1 MNSRILKR
9 ILVGVLLICFHSFS
23 NTVYAQSFTV
33 NTNADDCEVFVNGL
47 NVGVGKKVVVNHKF
61 VKNIVSIK
69 VTRPNY
75 KPEFNVIYKGEDE
88 IKIYVL
94 RKSLQKEKEVP
105 PIVAKVNLGMN
116 PIVRTYHYDF
126 LKARTRYYD
135 VVRSKCENCSD
146 ESGFHIEGL
155 VNGYKGL
162 ASTGYVD
169 TNLAVL
175 NLGNNRSMLEV
186 GINSLNIL
194 YLEPEKICQNVA
206 LNLEVEMSY
215 VFNDNYGK
223 EIFRGTKKGKS
234 GIYSL
239 DAIGWK
245 TLDCKGQ
252 LQFID
257 SYFQE
262 AIANSF
268 FDMISDSAFKDV
280 FSDKEKLSATKMDV
294 LKIKPSSFVTD
305 MKSAL
310 SATVT
315 ITADG
320 SFGSGCVISNDGYI
334 LTSYHV
340 ISETEDSLIKVINN
354 KGDTLYCKVERTSK
368 KADLA
373 ILKVEKAF
381 PFSFKLDENSEFE
394 VADEVIAIGTPAYME
409 LSQTV
414 SKGIISGLRNSTDGI
429 KLIQT
434 DVSVSPGN
442 SGGPLIRRPATFLGV
457 VNSKISGN
465 RVEGLGFCTPVS
477 DVIEFLK
484 LKVN

>member
-1 MNSRILKR
+1 MISQILKI
-9 ILVGVLLICFHSFS
+9 ILIHAILICIQSFS
-23 NTVYAQSFTV
+23 NLAVAQSFTV
-33 NTNADDCEVFVNGL
+33 NTNSDDCEVFIDGL
-47 NVGVGKKVVVNHKF
+47 SVGVGKKVVVNHKF
-61 VKNIVSIK
+61 EKYLIQIE
-69 VTRPNY
+69 VTRPDY
-75 KPEFNVIYKGEDE
+75 KPEFNVFYKGEKE
-88 IKIYVL
+88 IRIYVL
-94 RKSLQKEKEVP
+94 RKSLIKEKEVP
-105 PIVAKVNLGMN
+105 PIVATVNLGLN

-126 LKARTRYYD
+126 LKARTQYFD
-135 VVRSKCENCSD
+135 VVNSKCKNCSD
-146 ESGFHIEGL
+146 ENGFQIEGL
-155 VNGYKGL
+155 RNGFKGL

-175 NLGNNRSMLEV
+175 NLGNNRCRLEV

-194 YLEPEKICQNVA
+194 YLEPEIYCRNVA
-206 LNLEVEMSY
+206 VKMEVEMSY
-215 VFNDNYGK
+215 VFDDNYGR
-223 EIFRGTKKGKS
+223 EIFRGAKKGKS
-234 GIYSL
+234 GVYSL
-239 DAIGWK
+239 DAIGWQK
-245 TLDCKGQ
+245 LDCQGQ
-252 LQFID
+252 LNYIEK
-257 SYFQE
+257 YFQE

-268 FDMISDSAFKDV
+268 FDMIADSAFKNV
-280 FSDKEKLSATKMDV
+280 FSDKEKLSAAKMDV
-294 LKIKPSSFVTD
+294 LRIKPTALVTE

-340 ISETEDSLIKVINN
+340 ISETEDSLIKVISN
-354 KGDTLYCKVERTSK
+354 KGDTLICKVERTSK

-373 ILKVEKAF
+373 LLKVEKAF

-414 SKGIISGLRNSTDGI
+414 SKGIISGVRNSTDGI

-477 DVIEFLK
+477 DVIKFLK
-484 LKVN
+484 LEVR

>member
-1 MNSRILKR
+1 MNSRILNQ
-9 ILVGVLLICFHSFS
+9 ILFGVLLICMHSFTNS
-23 NTVYAQSFTV
+23 ASGQSFTV
-33 NTNADDCEVFVNGL
+33 ITNADDCEVFVDSVK
-47 NVGVGKKVVVNHKF
+47 VGEGKKVVVNIEF
-61 VKNIVSIK
+61 VKNLLQLK

-75 KPEFNVIYKGEDE
+75 KPEFNVIYRGEKE
-88 IKIYVL
+88 IRIYVT

-105 PIVAKVNLGMN
+105 PIVAKVNLGMD
-116 PIVRTYHYDF
+116 PIVQSYHYDF
-126 LKARTRYYD
+126 LKSRTQTYD
-135 VVRSKCENCSD
+135 VVEYKCKNCSD
-146 ESGFHIEGL
+146 ENGYSIEGL
-155 VNGYKGL
+155 SNGYKGL

-175 NLGNNRSMLEV
+175 HLGNNRSQLEV
-186 GINSLNIL
+186 GLNSLYILFLENGMYCNNIAIC
-194 YLEPEKICQNVA
+194 LEI
-206 LNLEVEMSY
+206 EMSY
-215 VFNDNYGK
+215 IFNDNFGK
-223 EIFRGTKKGKS
+223 EIFKGTKKGKS

-239 DAIGWK
+239 DAIKWK
-245 TLDCKGQ
+245 TLDCKEQ
-252 LQFID
+252 LNYTEM
-257 SYFQE
+257 YFQE

-268 FDMISDSAFKDV
+268 FDMIADSAFKNV
-280 FSDKEKLSATKMDV
+280 FSDNEKLSATKMNALT
-294 LKIKPSSFVTD
+294 LKPTAFVTD

-315 ITADG
+315 ITVDN
-320 SFGSGCVISNDGYI
+320 SFGSGCVIGNDGYI

-340 ISETEDSLIKVINN
+340 ISEADDSLIKVITN
-354 KGDTLYCKVERTSK
+354 KGDTLGCKVERTSK

-414 SKGIISGLRNSTDGI
+414 SKGIISGLRNTPDGI

-484 LKVN
+484 LKMD

>member
-1 MNSRILKR
+1 MISQILKV
-9 ILVGVLLICFHSFS
+9 ILIFGLFICIRSFS
-23 NTVYAQSFTV
+23 NVAIAQSFTV
-33 NTNADDCEVFVNGL
+33 ITNADDCEVFVDGL
-47 NVGVGKKVVVNHKF
+47 SVGVGKKVTVKF
-61 VKNIVSIK
+61 SERKNLSQIK
-69 VTRPNY
+69 VARPDY
-75 KPEFNVIYKGEDE
+75 KPEFNVIYKGEKE
-88 IKIYVL
+88 IRIYVL
-94 RKSLQKEKEVP
+94 RKSLQKEKAVP
-105 PIVAKVNLGMN
+105 PIIAFVNLGIN

-126 LKARTRYYD
+126 IKARTLYYD
-135 VVRSKCENCSD
+135 VVDYKCKNCSD
-146 ESGFHIEGL
+146 ERNYHIEGL
-155 VNGYKGL
+155 SNGMKGL
-162 ASTGYVD
+162 ASTGYID

-175 NLGNNRSMLEV
+175 HFGNDRSLLEAGV
-186 GINSLNIL
+186 NSVNIL
-194 YLEPEKICQNVA
+194 YLQPSQNCYNIA
-206 LNLEVEMSY
+206 MNLEVEMSY
-215 VFNDNYGK
+215 IFNDNFGK
-223 EIFRGTKKGKS
+223 QIFKGTKKGKS
-234 GIYSL
+234 GVYSL
-239 DAIGWK
+239 DEIQWK
-245 TLDCKGQ
+245 AMDCKEQ
-252 LQFID
+252 LACTEK
-257 SYFQE
+257 YFQE

-268 FDMISDSAFKDV
+268 YDMIADSAFKDV
-280 FSDKEKLSATKMDV
+280 FSDKEKLSAIKMEV
-294 LKIKPSSFVTD
+294 LTLKPNSFVTD

-310 SATVT
+310 GATVT
-315 ITADG
+315 ITADK
-320 SFGSGCVISNDGYI
+320 SFGSGCVVSNDGYI

-340 ISETEDSLIKVINN
+340 ISETEDSLIKVITN
-354 KGDTLYCKVERTSK
+354 KGDTLNCKVNRTSK

-373 ILKVEKAF
+373 ILKVEKSF
-381 PFSFKLDENSEFE
+381 PFAFKLDENSEFE

>member
-1 MNSRILKR
+1 MISHILKG
-9 ILVGVLLICFHSFS
+9 ILIGAIFMCIHSFS
-23 NTVYAQSFTV
+23 NLASAQSFTV
-33 NTNADDCEVFVNGL
+33 ITNADDCEVFVDGL
-47 NVGVGKKVVVNHKF
+47 SVGVGKKVVVNHKF
-61 VKNIVSIK
+61 EKYLIQIK
-69 VTRPNY
+69 VTRPDY
-75 KPEFNVIYKGEDE
+75 KPEFNVIYKGEKE
-88 IKIYVL
+88 IRIYVL

-105 PIVAKVNLGMN
+105 PIVAKVNLGIN

-126 LKARTRYYD
+126 IKARTLYYD
-135 VVRSKCENCSD
+135 VVEHKCKNCSD
-146 ESGFHIEGL
+146 ERDYHIEGL
-155 VNGYKGL
+155 SNGMKGL
-162 ASTGYVD
+162 ASTGYID

-175 NLGNNRSMLEV
+175 HFGNNRCLLEV
-186 GINSLNIL
+186 GINSVNIL
-194 YLEPEKICQNVA
+194 YLQPSQYCYSIAMNV
-206 LNLEVEMSY
+206 EVEMTY
-215 VFNDNYGK
+215 IFNDNFGK
-223 EIFRGTKKGKS
+223 EIFKGAKKGKS

-239 DAIGWK
+239 DAIQWK
-245 TLDCKGQ
+245 AMNCKEQ
-252 LQFID
+252 LVYTEK
-257 SYFQE
+257 YFQE

-268 FDMISDSAFKDV
+268 FDMIADSAFKDV
-280 FSDKEKLSATKMDV
+280 FSDKEKLSAVKMDV
-294 LKIKPSSFVTD
+294 LKIKPTAFVTD

-315 ITADG
+315 ITTDN
-320 SFGSGCVISNDGYI
+320 SFGSGCVVSNDGYI

-340 ISETEDSLIKVINN
+340 ISETEDSLIKVITN
-354 KGDTLYCKVERTSK
+354 KGDTLDCKVERTSK

>member
-1 MNSRILKR
+1 MVSYILKG
-9 ILVGVLLICFHSFS
+9 ILICVLLIFIHSFS
-23 NTVYAQSFTV
+23 NSVNAQSFTV
-33 NTNADDCEVFVNGL
+33 NTNADDCEVFLNGST
-47 NVGVGKKVVVNHKF
+47 VGVGKKVVVNHKF
-61 VKNIVSIK
+61 VKNMVSIK

-75 KPEFNVIYKGEDE
+75 KPEFNVLYKGEDE
-88 IKIYVL
+88 IRIYVL
-94 RKSLQKEKEVP
+94 RKTLQKEKEVP
-105 PIVAKVNLGMN
+105 PIIVKVSLGMN
-116 PIVRTYHYDF
+116 PIVRAYHYDF
-126 LKARTRYYD
+126 LKARTRNYD
-135 VVRSKCENCSD
+135 VVKSKCKNCSD
-146 ESGFHIEGL
+146 DNVFHIDGL
-155 VNGYKGL
+155 KNGFKGL

-175 NLGNNRSMLEV
+175 NLGNNRSRLEV

-194 YLEPEKICQNVA
+194 YLEPEKLCQNIA
-206 LNLEVEMSY
+206 MNLEVEMSY
-215 VFNDNYGK
+215 VFEDNYGK
-223 EIFRGTKKGKS
+223 EIFKGTKKGKS
-234 GIYSL
+234 GVYSL
-239 DAIGWK
+239 DEIGWK
-245 TLDCKGQ
+245 TMDCKGQ
-252 LQFID
+252 LQYIEK
-257 SYFQE
+257 YFQE

-268 FDMISDSAFKDV
+268 FDMIADSTFKDV
-280 FSDKEKLSATKMDV
+280 FSDKEKLSATKMEV
-294 LKIKPSSFVTD
+294 LSMKPKSFVTD

-340 ISETEDSLIKVINN
+340 ISEIEDSLIKVITN
-354 KGDTLYCKVERTSK
+354 KGDTLNCKVMRTSK

-373 ILKVEKAF
+373 IIKVEKAF
-381 PFSFKLDENSEFE
+381 PFSFKLDESAEFE

-414 SKGIISGLRNSTDGI
+414 SKGIISGVRTSTDAI

-442 SGGPLIRRPATFLGV
+442 SGGPLIKRPATFIGV
-457 VNSKISGN
+457 VNSKISGE

-477 DVIEFLK
+477 DVIKYLK
-484 LKVN
+484 LQLQ

>member
-1 MNSRILKR
+1 MRSHILKT
-9 ILVGVLLICFHSFS
+9 ILFGVLLICIHSITNSS
-23 NTVYAQSFTV
+23 NAQSFTV
-33 NTNADDCEVFVNGL
+33 ITNADDCEVFL
-47 NVGVGKKVVVNHKF
+47 ENVKVGDGKKVVVKF
-61 VKNIVSIK
+61 SDSKNLLQIK
-69 VTRPNY
+69 VTRPDY
-75 KPEFNVIYKGEDE
+75 KPEYNVIFKGEKE
-88 IKIYVL
+88 VRIYVL

-105 PIVAKVNLGMN
+105 PIFAKVNLGLN
-116 PIVRTYHYDF
+116 PIIRTYHYDF
-126 LKARTRYYD
+126 IKARTLYYD
-135 VVRSKCENCSD
+135 VVNYKCESCSD
-146 ESGFHIEGL
+146 MRDYHIEGL
-155 VNGYKGL
+155 SNGIKGL
-162 ASTGYVD
+162 ASTGYID
-169 TNLAVL
+169 TNMTVL
-175 NLGNNRSMLEV
+175 HFGNNKCLLEV
-186 GINSLNIL
+186 GINSVNIL
-194 YLEPEKICQNVA
+194 YLQPYQNCYSMA
-206 LNLEVEMSY
+206 MNLEVEMSY
-215 VFNDNYGK
+215 IFNDKFGK
-223 EIFRGTKKGKS
+223 EIFKGTKKGKS

-239 DAIGWK
+239 DAIQWK
-245 TLDCKGQ
+245 AMDCKEQ
-252 LQFID
+252 MIITEK
-257 SYFQE
+257 YFQE

-268 FDMISDSAFKDV
+268 FDMIADSAFKNV
-280 FSDKEKLSATKMDV
+280 FSDKEKLSAAKMDV
-294 LKIKPSSFVTD
+294 LKIKPTSFVTD

-340 ISETEDSLIKVINN
+340 VSETEDSLIKVINN
-354 KGDTLYCKVERTSK
+354 KGDTLVCKVERTSK

-373 ILKVEKAF
+373 ILKVEKTF
-381 PFSFKLDENSEFE
+381 PYSFKLDENSEFE
-394 VADEVIAIGTPAYME
+394 VADEVIAIGTPAFME